1 VPPAEDPKVIV
12 LVSIRRPNVGLH
24 KGYTG
29 GTVAAPVV
37 GAILENTLTY
47 LETHPL

>member
-1 VPPAEDPKVIV
+1 
-12 LVSIRRPNVGLH
+12 VSIYKPNKKLG

-37 GAILENTLTY
+37 GAILEKALTY
-47 LETHPL
+47 LETNG